1 MRKIFLSILILF
13 LAACVPAQPN
23 TIDIE
28 NTVLAA
34 AWTIVALTQTALPTI
49 NTPTL
54 VATSMPIVLE
64 SPTPSPT
71 FTSLPTF
78 TPFPTFTP
86 TATPTAV
93 PFSQT
98 SLRPAQGADAWVTP
112 HYPELWSRLDRSFIT
127 TYPYNH
133 FSDFAYAPNGDLW
146 LVGGFGVIR
155 QTPSGQ
161 QSWYSIQ
168 EGLPV
173 NYFKSLAIAPNG
185 EVWVGGSENALFRFD
200 GREWRDEGQFLPPP
214 LNSRTQWL
222 CYSRNIFGIDFD
234 QDGQIW
240 VANAGLELYTRQNGQ
255 WIDFGFPKDL
265 LPNAGGGGC
274 PIGLRVFSPDRIMIA
289 RQGCCGNPDIAYHFD
304 GQTWTHDLDLTDFT
318 SHLAARRKEGKA
330 QQYQAGYGNMGNS
343 GFSWPFPSQQILA
356 KGLHPLYG
364 TFSYCSPASLAIDA
378 DDTIWINNDYD
389 LFNNASGGF
398 KDLGTLNGPPLEP
411 DFSQVRW
418 IDFPDDPLTIDSDS
432 RFERFSRWFFGY
444 NELGRNISEHLSRE
458 SHAVNDYPWL
468 RFSLDE
474 SGQVW
479 LYAPEQGLAVVRK
492 DGVASLLP
500 GPAELTLSVL
510 GGVQPLPDGRVA
522 VGSVGA
528 VWILERGAWQ
538 KWVVPETTEKFIR
551 FAQDT
556 QGNLYAATDTSVYR
570 IVHGE
575 FQQVHFVTQDV
586 KPDVLPTDSTKPPAY
601 HKRYVE
607 VGTAPELIN
616 HDEFPLHYRVL
627 LLRVMPDGTV
637 LYANSHVL
645 ALFNSKDWHSF
656 LFEQIE
662 FESVAVDSTGN
673 LWAYAGYNG
682 LLKFDLKVFQV
693 YQGPTSP

>member
-13 LAACVPAQPN
+13 LAACAPAQPN

-28 NTVLAA
+28 NTALAV
-34 AWTIVALTQTALPTI
+34 AWTSVALTQTALPTVTATPMPSI

-54 VATSMPIVLE
+54 VATSTPVVLE
-64 SPTPSPT
+64 SP
-71 FTSLPTF
+71 

-86 TATPTAV
+86 FTTATTAPTPTTV

-127 TYPYNH
+127 LYPYNH
-133 FSDFAYAPNGDLW
+133 FSDFAYASNGDLW

-155 QTPSGQ
+155 RTPSGQ

-185 EVWVGGSENALFRFD
+185 EIWVGGSENALFRFD
-200 GREWRDEGQFLPPP
+200 GREWHDEGQFLPPP

-234 QDGQIW
+234 QDGQVW
-240 VANAGLELYTRQNGQ
+240 VANAGLELYTFQDGH
-255 WIDFGFPKDL
+255 WLDFSFPKDL
-265 LPNAGGGGC
+265 LPDAGGGGC
-274 PIGLRVFSPDRIMIA
+274 PIGLRVFSPDRITIA
-289 RQGCCGNPDIAYHFD
+289 RQGCCSSPDMAYHFD
-304 GQTWTHDLDLTDFT
+304 GQTWTHDLDLTNFT
-318 SHLAARRKEGKA
+318 SHLAARRKEGTA
-330 QQYQAGYGNMGNS
+330 QQYATGYGNMGNS
-343 GFSWPFPSQQILA
+343 GISWPFPSLRILA
-356 KGLHPLYG
+356 EGLHPLYSM
-364 TFSYCSPASLAIDA
+364 FSYYSPASLAIDA
-378 DDTIWINNDYD
+378 DSTIWINNTDH
-389 LFNNASGGF
+389 LFNNASGVF
-398 KDLGTLNGPPLEP
+398 KDLGTLRGPWLEP

-418 IDFPDDPLTIDSDS
+418 IDFPDDPLIIDSDS

-444 NELGRNISEHLSRE
+444 NELGREISKYLSP
-458 SHAVNDYPWL
+458 DYPRM
-468 RFSLDE
+468 RFSLDK

-479 LYAPEQGLAVVRK
+479 LYAPEQGLAVVK
-492 DGVASLLP
+492 NGVASLQP

-528 VWILERGAWQ
+528 VWIFDRGAWQ
-538 KWVVPETTEKFIR
+538 KWVAPETTEKFIR
-551 FAQDT
+551 FAQDA
-556 QGNLYAATDTSVYR
+556 QSNLYAATDISVYR
-570 IVHGE
+570 IAHGE

-586 KPDVLPTDSTKPPAY
+586 KPDVLPTGTTNPPAY

-607 VGTAPELIN
+607 VGTAPEAIN

-627 LLRVMPDGTV
+627 LLHVMPDGTV

-645 ALFNSKDWHSF
+645 AQFNGKEWHSF

-662 FESVAVDSTGN
+662 FESVAVDSAGN

-682 LLKFDLKVFQV
+682 LLKFDLKIFQV
-693 YQGPTSP
+693 YQGLTSP